1 MWQESERQFSAGTF
15 EDILY
20 ELPTKAATSQQRSRR
35 SRATYQFP
43 NSDKLNAEARA
54 VVVYRCMRRAGF
66 DSFGELLKVYFSGE
80 HTFSQYKEITQAL
93 SEFMK
98 SKKANESEHPV
109 AIVDYFFRHPNS
121 RLNLDGKVDRAL
133 SLTVPSYALPPS
145 VRLDGTYAQERP
157 RHSSTKNALLD
168 WSLGRILELVDLE
181 SERLLQSS
189 FGFTRSP
196 TDMLNW
202 TNLTSWSITAS
213 QEIIATEAPAIFA
226 LLSTIA
232 VNENTRSRVKLARHI
247 PTPSAPTPEPIPP
260 SSPAQYLPALPINPM
275 DEDQE
280 EENSPQPAEDELPA
294 PPNRSPFLET
304 TPPSLSGVPADSRR
318 DPWLG
323 VTVAILA
330 LLYFRYKYAIVF
342 ATVIGIFLFTCNAN
356 RDIISIL
363 GRMGL
368 TVAYDTILEGETTF
382 TPC

>member
-1 MWQESERQFSAGTF
+1 KRASLSERQFSAGIF

-121 RLNLDGKVDRAL
+121 LDRAL

-260 SSPAQYLPALPINPM
+260 SSPAQEL
-275 DEDQE
+275 
-280 EENSPQPAEDELPA
+280 SPTREDELPA

-368 TVAYDTILEGETTF
+368 TVAYDTILATLH
-382 TPC
+382 